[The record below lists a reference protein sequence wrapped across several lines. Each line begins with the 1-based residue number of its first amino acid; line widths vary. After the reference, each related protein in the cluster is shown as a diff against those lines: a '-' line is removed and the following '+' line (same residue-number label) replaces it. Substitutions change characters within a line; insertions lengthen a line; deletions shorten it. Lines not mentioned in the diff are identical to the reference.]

1 MSLEMKQTSRWWYA
15 RIQVNG
21 KSKQF
26 NLKVEIKGRRPEKIT
41 QSGDRLFEQ
50 SRAKAQEK
58 HDQLKRE
65 LFSKRHA
72 EEYVQQLHEI
82 RTGTRIKSLP
92 ISSLPDE
99 WEAAPRR
106 KKGTERYIAES
117 KRLLE
122 KLADYLEAQFPDT
135 KWLSEVTPDMAEQY
149 MRHLSDTGISGRTW
163 NRGLI
168 LFRSAFKSLTN
179 KAKIVKNPFD
189 GIPTREENTIHRQP
203 YSQDEL
209 QSIMTVLA
217 ADSHKFIRPVF
228 LTGICTA
235 MRQGDCC
242 CLKWDDV
249 DLASEFISVKTSK
262 TGEKVEIPMFPILQQ
277 EIRSRQ
283 GNGSDYIF
291 PDQAEMYLHNRY
303 GIGCRIRNVL
313 KTAGFDA
320 VRKKE
325 RKDGKNKGSVKDFHS
340 FRVTWITLALSAG
353 VPLEIVRRVTGHKT
367 TDVVLKHYFR
377 PGREEFRKT
386 ITSAM
391 PKLLT
396 QGAAPLSPK
405 ERLLEVVD
413 GMDERTWQERQED
426 LRNLIQELVA

>member
-1 MSLEMKQTSRWWYA
+1 MSLEMKKTSRWWYA
-15 RIQVNG
+15 RIQLNG

-26 NLKVEIKGRRPEKIT
+26 NLKVEIKGRRPKKIT
-41 QSGDRLFEQ
+41 QPGDRLFEQ
-50 SRAKAQEK
+50 SRVQAQEK
-58 HDQLKRE
+58 HDRLKEE
-65 LFSKRHA
+65 LLSKRHA

-82 RTGTRIKSLP
+82 RTGSRIASISIPSLP
-92 ISSLPDE
+92 EE
-99 WEAAPRR
+99 WETAPRR
-106 KKGTERYIAES
+106 KKGSERYVAES

-122 KLADYLEAQFPDT
+122 KLADFLKTSFPEIEG
-135 KWLSEVTPDMAEQY
+135 LSEVTPDMAERY
-149 MRHLSDTGISGRTW
+149 MRQLSGTGISGRTW
-163 NRGLI
+163 NRNLI
-168 LFRSAFKSLTN
+168 LFRSAFKCLTN
-179 KAKIVKNPFD
+179 KAKIVKNPFE

-203 YSQDEL
+203 YSQGEL
-209 QSIMTVLA
+209 QKIMGVLA
-217 ADSHKFIRPVF
+217 MEDHAFIRPVF
-228 LTGICTA
+228 FAGICTA

-242 CLKWDDV
+242 CLKWEDV
-249 DLASEFISVKTSK
+249 DLSGGFLNVKTSK

-277 EIRSRQ
+277 EIQSCV
-283 GNGSDYIF
+283 GNGSEYVF
-291 PDQAEMYLHNRY
+291 PEQAEMYLHNRY

-313 KTAGFDA
+313 KAAGFDA

-396 QGAAPLSPK
+396 QGTKIEPPK
-405 ERLLEVVD
+405 EQLLKLVD
-413 GMDERTWQERQED
+413 GMNEKTWRKRQDE
-426 LRNLIQELVA
+426 LRRLINELVA